1 MALIQSLPHP
11 VRQKMQAVS
20 SNGSSIAQ
28 SAAVSALY
36 AGALVMLG
44 LVLAYWT
51 WAWFAPPPEPR
62 SAGAEQSGVRAAAP
76 SLAAS
81 GLFGRA
87 GSNPAVAA
95 AGSGSIRLLGVVA
108 ASGSFP
114 AYAIVRMEPQGILAV
129 RAGDDIAPGI
139 RLAAVH
145 ADGVVLE
152 RTGRRE
158 SLAFPDR
165 RPATGKP

>member
-1 MALIQSLPHP
+1 M
-11 VRQKMQAVS
+11 
-20 SNGSSIAQ
+20 Q
-28 SAAVSALY
+28 SASHAPSGYAQTAAVFAVYS
-36 AGALVMLG
+36 GALVLLG

-51 WAWFAPPPEPR
+51 WAWFAPMPEPR
-62 SAGAEQSGVRAAAP
+62 SAGAEQSAARAAAP
-76 SLAAS
+76 SPAAS
-81 GLFGRA
+81 GLFGRTGMQQGPPGTA
-87 GSNPAVAA
+87 
-95 AGSGSIRLLGVVA
+95 SGSIRLLGVVA

-114 AYAIVRMEPQGILAV
+114 AYAIVRVDPQGILAV
-129 RAGDDIAPGI
+129 RAGEDIAPGI

-158 SLAFPDR
+158 ALGFPDR